1 MKSCRKEM
9 AADLR
14 GNKLS
19 EFPEGK
25 GLKDV
30 NALPYHVVF
39 LINMYVYIKI
49 LIYTIYTSSS
59 TQKLY
64 PGSSKSVIQVAAFT
78 ICSPRKVVEASYL
91 DNETG

>member
-14 GNKLS
+14 GNNFS
-19 EFPEGK
+19 EFPEGE

-39 LINMYVYIKI
+39 
-49 LIYTIYTSSS
+49 
-59 TQKLY
+59 
-64 PGSSKSVIQVAAFT
+64 
-78 ICSPRKVVEASYL
+78 
-91 DNETG
+91 D

>member
-9 AADLR
+9 VADLR

-39 LINMYVYIKI
+39 
-49 LIYTIYTSSS
+49 
-59 TQKLY
+59 
-64 PGSSKSVIQVAAFT
+64 
-78 ICSPRKVVEASYL
+78 
-91 DNETG
+91 